1 MYNIEHAFKSLFVL
15 DHGRYHDQGNHQSI
29 RKLRQQCS
37 NRATALPQ
45 TSLSLYWGVH
55 KDYKDL
61 IALTL
66 TYSFFVISLFIQLIF
81 IFNILYYVTFTF

>member
-15 DHGRYHDQGNHQSI
+15 DHGRYHDQGYHQSI

-55 KDYKDL
+55 KDYKDV

-66 TYSFFVISLFIQLIF
+66 TS
-81 IFNILYYVTFTF
+81 ILYYLTFTF